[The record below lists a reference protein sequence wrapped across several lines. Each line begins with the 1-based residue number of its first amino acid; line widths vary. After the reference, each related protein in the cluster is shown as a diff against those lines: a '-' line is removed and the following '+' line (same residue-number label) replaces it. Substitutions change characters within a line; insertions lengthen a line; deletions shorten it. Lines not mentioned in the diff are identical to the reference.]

1 VKRRPSAAADLPEG
15 EEPERTESSGRATC
29 TAAGLGAEADRIPD
43 ARDGLSRVERI
54 VLLVLAET
62 ERELGGRNVPM
73 AMLYG
78 RVAERIDLSRAELMS
93 IVRRLAG
100 KVAVARG

>member
-1 VKRRPSAAADLPEG
+1 VKRHPSA
-15 EEPERTESSGRATC
+15 R
-29 TAAGLGAEADRIPD
+29 LGAEADGIPD
-43 ARDGLSRVERI
+43 VRDGLSRVERI

-78 RVAERIDLSRAELMS
+78 RVGERIDLSRGQLMS
-93 IVRRLAG
+93 IVKRLAG
-100 KVAVARG
+100 RVPVARG